1 MTKKIRLVK
10 YDIACMPETIETTF
24 HISSAYALLS
34 NATFACFGEIKG
46 MKGHSYCQDI
56 KTGIPIVLHTDNL
69 IDLTEDEL

>member
-1 MTKKIRLVK
+1 MTKKVRLVK
-10 YDIACMPETIETTF
+10 YDIACMPETVSGTYT
-24 HISSAYALLS
+24 LLS
-34 NATFACFGEIKG
+34 NLQCATFACFGEIKG